1 MKNNYLVTGCG
12 KGIGRSIIKNLLE
25 NTDYKVVG
33 IYRSEVEELSKLEQ
47 YKDRL
52 ILIRGN
58 SSNKDVILNA
68 LEKSKLIFNSFPN
81 KYIVNAGIRCRELIE
96 EIDDERLANLWEI
109 NYFALRNL
117 LKVLIKKNQIK
128 NIALVYISSIV
139 SKFGFEN
146 LDDYGATKAASESLI
161 RSISI
166 RFPESR
172 FNVVSPG
179 FTKSSY
185 ADDFRKNLPELYD
198 WTIKR
203 TPAARW
209 GECFEISKAVLF
221 LLDDDSSFIKGQ
233 VLHVDGG
240 WSVNA

>member
-25 NTDYKVVG
+25 NTNSNVVG
-33 IYRSEVEELSKLEQ
+33 IYRSDVEEMNNLKK
-47 YKDRL
+47 YNDRL
-52 ILIRGN
+52 ILLKGN
-58 SSNKDVILNA
+58 CSNEDLLLKA
-68 LEKSKLIFNSFPN
+68 LEKSKLIFNCFPN
-81 KYIVNAGIRCRELIE
+81 KYVVNAGIRCRELLE
-96 EIDDERLANLWEI
+96 EVNDKQLDDLWEI

-117 LKVLIKKNQIK
+117 LKVLIKNNKIN

-139 SKFGFEN
+139 SKLGFEN

-172 FNVVSPG
+172 FNIVSPG

-185 ADDFRKNLPELYD
+185 ANDFRKNLPELYD

-203 TPAARW
+203 TPATRW

-221 LLDDDSSFIKGQ
+221 LLDDDSSFIRGQ
-233 VLHVDGG
+233 VLHIDGG
-240 WSVNA
+240 WSINA